1 MIIKKKHK
9 KIVSVKGLLPS
20 NTPRRLSPWKEM
32 LASPWGT
39 AYWES
44 WRGTKVLWH
53 QAVKSQKQL
62 QDACRIRRLLNQ
74 FPVPTSLVSQKNNLP
89 ILRFSHRQWPSLGK
103 SICSSSKA
111 SSDFTRCSLTVCLYS
126 RTGTVSKDY
135 LAPLNI
141 TGPCPVEEITS

>member
-1 MIIKKKHK
+1 M
-9 KIVSVKGLLPS
+9 SAKGLFPS

-44 WRGTKVLWH
+44 SKGNKS
-53 QAVKSQKQL
+53 AVASSSQEPKTTPRCL
-62 QDACRIRRLLNQ
+62 QGSGDCSINFQ
-74 FPVPTSLVSQKNNLP
+74 YPITSLKWPNKKTTF
-89 ILRFSHRQWPSLGK
+89 RFSDVHIDWKGPSFGK

-126 RTGTVSKDY
+126 GTGTISNY